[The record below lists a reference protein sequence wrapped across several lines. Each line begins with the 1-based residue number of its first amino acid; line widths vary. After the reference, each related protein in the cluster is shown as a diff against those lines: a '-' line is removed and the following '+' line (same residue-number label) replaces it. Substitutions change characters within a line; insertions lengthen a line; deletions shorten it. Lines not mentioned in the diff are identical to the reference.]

1 MAIFLRIK
9 QKESKII
16 CKHRECMC
24 IYADSVFA
32 CAQIEMQ
39 EDKGLGYSWG
49 VGLGRGSGN
58 RREEEG
64 FFTFYPICFVIV

>member
-1 MAIFLRIK
+1 
-9 QKESKII
+9 
-16 CKHRECMC
+16 MC
-24 IYADSVFA
+24 ICADSVFA

-39 EDKGLGYSWG
+39 EDKDLGYSWG
-49 VGLGRGSGN
+49 VGLGRGSGS

>member
-1 MAIFLRIK
+1 
-9 QKESKII
+9 
-16 CKHRECMC
+16 MC
-24 IYADSVFA
+24 VYADSVFA

-64 FFTFYPICFVIV
+64 FFTFYPIYFVIV